1 LSKKEVFFE
10 DFEKKFLLNGLK
22 YIAGV
27 DEAGLGAL
35 AGPVVAASVIFKPN
49 EKIKGLNDSK
59 KLSPKKREDLFYIIK
74 DKALCYS
81 LGVVDVKA
89 INETGNILESSLKAM
104 ELSLTGLKKRP
115 EHVLIDGRNDISL
128 DIPSSCIIKGDQKCF
143 SIAAAS
149 ILAKVHRDNLMRSYS
164 KDFEAYQFERH
175 KGYATALHIRA
186 IKQHG
191 PCLLHR
197 TSYDFIKG
205 LSGDFT
211 DRYFSLEKEI
221 KTSNDFNQ
229 LDNIMAELKSKRT
242 FSDLEIKR
250 LKKRIKSRYKFLK
263 NRRS

>member
-1 LSKKEVFFE
+1 LSKKEVSFE
-10 DFEKKFLLNGLK
+10 DFEEKLLHRGLK

-35 AGPVVAASVIFKPN
+35 AGPVVAASVIFKPD

-59 KLSPKKREDLFYIIK
+59 KLTPKKREDLFHIIK

-81 LGVVDVKA
+81 LGIIDVEA
-89 INETGNILESSLKAM
+89 INKTGNILASSLTAM
-104 ELSLTGLKKRP
+104 KISLAGLKQQP
-115 EHVLIDGRNDISL
+115 EHVLIDGKNNINL
-128 DIPSSCIIKGDQKCF
+128 DVPSSCIIKGDQKCF

-149 ILAKVHRDNLMRSYS
+149 ILAKVHRDNLMCGYS
-164 KDFEAYQFERH
+164 DQFEVYEFDRH
-175 KGYATALHIRA
+175 KGYATAVHIKA
-186 IKQHG
+186 IRQYG
-191 PCLLHR
+191 PCPLHR

-211 DRYFSLEKEI
+211 EGYYRFEKKI
-221 KTSNDFNQ
+221 KTSSDLSRLDEMRAEFKND
-229 LDNIMAELKSKRT
+229 KV
-242 FSDLEIKR
+242 FSDIEIKR